1 MKDIIIQEMSRYSG
15 ISLKELMVKRGDHFR
30 FPVYMTPAFMDTDID
45 SLDLSF
51 RSSNC
56 LKKAGYF
63 TIGALVENINGR
75 EELLKIRNMGKK
87 SVSEVMEKL
96 FCYQFSLLNDDM
108 KKKFV
113 TRVVELNT

>member
-1 MKDIIIQEMSRYSG
+1 MRDLICEMSKIGNLSMEQL
-15 ISLKELMVKRGDHFR
+15 IMKKGDHFR
-30 FPVYMTPAFMDTDID
+30 FPVYMNPAFTNTDID

-113 TRVVELNT
+113 NRVVELNS